1 MEEENKLPAEEIEE
15 AQEILLSEPEGYRPR
30 PAYQVWAARIGL
42 VIVIIAVILYY
53 YHIAKGGL

>member
-1 MEEENKLPAEEIEE
+1 MEEENKLPAEETEE
-15 AQEILLSEPEGYRPR
+15 AQEILLSEPDSYRPR
-30 PAYQVWAARIGL
+30 PAYKVWAARIGL